1 MNKVVNVGD
10 EISLFVFCDKYFY
23 TAARSTASAFKILRI
38 KDCKNIDLNGIKSS
52 NFLFTGKV
60 VFIDKSVVLLE
71 FIDVYPENHKYLEHF
86 RFLETDDETE
96 ELAEYTQNH
105 PNIDN
110 VFQFD
115 LHKVNKNFYYK
126 NDKELEKLFENKEK
140 SLKNKFTF
148 IIKHLLTWI

>member
-1 MNKVVNVGD
+1 MNKKVNIGD
-10 EISLFVFCDKYFY
+10 EISLFVFCDKYFH
-23 TAARSTASAFKILRI
+23 TVKILRI
-38 KDCKNIDLNGIKSS
+38 KNCKNIDLNGLKSA

-60 VFIDKSVVLLE
+60 VFIDESIVLLE
-71 FIDVYPENHKYLEHF
+71 FLDVYPKNHKDIEYF
-86 RFLETDDETE
+86 RFLESDDETE
-96 ELAEYTQNH
+96 KLAEYTQNH

-115 LHKVNKNFYYK
+115 LHKVNENFYYK

-148 IIKHLLTWI
+148 IIKRLLEFGFKK